1 MILEVNGSKI
11 RDMPHEEVVNF
22 IRQQSSEDAEAIHLT
37 VVSKN
42 ELHEEEEVMNASAK
56 VTTEKADS

>member
-22 IRQQSSEDAEAIHLT
+22 IRQESSEDAQAIHLT

-42 ELHEEEEVMNASAK
+42 KLHEEEEMMNASAK
-56 VTTEKADS
+56 VAAKKAEA